1 MDLFHRLGERYA
13 ERGVAAEY
21 GGAEVD
27 VCDLMIEGEVSRR
40 H

>member
-21 GGAEVD
+21 GDAEMD
-27 VCDLMIEGEVSRR
+27 VCDLTIEGEASHR